1 VNRKTQRQARLA
13 RVTLEDQALAIA
25 GAMLHGSRFGVHPDW
40 MPDQTRREVY
50 RMVLR
55 AREAEERDLLA
66 VERLV
71 REEIET
77 RRLDGGIDVLAEAVG
92 LAELEAPMRPHELE
106 RNSRHLADAFEFARL
121 TRDLEH
127 ARANAEHRL
136 EAALAEKLAALEE
149 GEREPQG
156 SRLVV
161 VRASEL
167 EEKPVEWLWT
177 GYILAG
183 AVNLFVSAP
192 KLGKSTVTAMMAA
205 TVSKGAAWPSGPHL
219 PSQEFARADLGDV
232 VMVCYEDDLERTVV
246 PRLKAAGADMDRI
259 HFVRGIERPSG
270 RSEKAASLQPV
281 DLAKHFDA
289 IAELVQ
295 RTGAKLLVVDPVMS
309 GFAANRDTNADNEVR
324 AVLGPFVTLAEQTRV
339 SVVFVTHTNKRGEG
353 TALDSA
359 IGSRA
364 FSGVAR
370 AVVGLEKIVGQPASA
385 DQSPSNRRVLAPIG
399 INLGKPRKGLV
410 FEIRSEEGN
419 EARSYVEWLEEFD
432 GDMDDFRRDQ
442 AQKQRAARNTGSEG
456 KLAECKA
463 ALLEILNRE
472 KWLPSKTL
480 DEELH
485 LRCGH
490 SKTTIQRARNE
501 LRDAK
506 RIGIERFGAGSS
518 HKWFT
523 GIFGTD
529 PRGST
534 HVRAEW
540 ISQLEVARRPRYSDR
555 D

>member
-77 RRLDGGIDVLAEAVG
+77 RRLDGGIDALAEAVG
-92 LAELEAPMRPHELE
+92 FTELEAPMRPHELE

-121 TRDLEH
+121 TRELEH

-149 GEREPQG
+149 GEREG
-156 SRLVV
+156 NRLVV

-167 EEKPVEWLWT
+167 EEKPIEWLWK
-177 GYILAG
+177 GRFQRG
-183 AVNLFVSAP
+183 AINLFVSPP
-192 KLGKSTVTAMMAA
+192 KSGKSTLTAMMAA
-205 TVSKGAAWPSGPHL
+205 TVSKGAPWPHGPKL
-219 PSQEFARADLGDV
+219 PSEKLTCAELGDV
-232 VMVCYEDDLERTVV
+232 VMVCYEDDLERTVL
-246 PRLKAAGADMDRI
+246 PRLKAAQADMERI
-259 HFVRGIERPSG
+259 HFVRGIARP
-270 RSEKAASLQPV
+270 AAGKRGDTSLQPV

-309 GFAANRDTNADNEVR
+309 GFAAGKDTNADNEVR

-339 SVVFVTHTNKRGEG
+339 CVVFVTHTNKRGEG

-359 IGSRA
+359 MGSRA
-364 FSGVAR
+364 FTGLPR
-370 AVVGLEKIVGQPASA
+370 AVMGIENYITPTENTEP
-385 DQSPSNRRVLAPIG
+385 SPSKRRVLVPIG
-399 INLGKPRKGLV
+399 VTNGEPCKGLV
-410 FEIRSEEGN
+410 FEIKGKDGN

-432 GDMDDFRRDQ
+432 GDMDDFRR
-442 AQKQRAARNTGSEG
+442 AQEMTRRTTRTKGSVG
-456 KLAECKA
+456 KLAECRA
-463 ALLEILNRE
+463 AFLEILNRE
-472 KWLPSKTL
+472 KWLPSL
-480 DEELH
+480 ELTEH
-485 LRCGH
+485 LTQLGH
-490 SKTTIQRARNE
+490 TKTTIDRARAE
-501 LRDAK
+501 CVKEK
-506 RIGIERFGAGSS
+506 RIEIRRCTGNSGSATYFVGLAGVNPRFSS
-518 HKWFT
+518 H
-523 GIFGTD
+523 
-529 PRGST
+529 
-534 HVRAEW
+534 VNAEQAESLAPMSATRS
-540 ISQLEVARRPRYSDR
+540 IARD
-555 D
+555 